1 MRRQTVLSLTFAT
14 CVGLGVTLLPQDSQA
29 APTVHN
35 SLPTRKGGNTGL
47 GVSVGAPMGL
57 SLKHFFADRHALQF
71 HLAWM
76 PMHVVHP
83 DFNGG
88 GGGILFDYL
97 FHPGAFYR
105 SQELDVVPYFGLGVG
120 LGIDISTNKNGKKGH
135 AGFIVKPPVG
145 VAIHFLKIPID
156 VALEGTWAPYIVY
169 GPSRPAYNLRTG
181 EVSAKVRYYF

>member
-1 MRRQTVLSLTFAT
+1 MRRQTALSLVFAT
-14 CVGLGVTLLPQDSQA
+14 SVGVGVTLIPTHSDA

-35 SLPTRKGGNTGL
+35 ELPTRRGGNTGL

-57 SLKHFFADRHALQF
+57 SLKHFFAARHALQF

-83 DFNGG
+83 KWNGG

-135 AGFIVKPPVG
+135 AGFIIKPPIG
-145 VAIHFLKIPID
+145 IAIHFLNIPID

-169 GPSRPAYNLRTG
+169 GPNRPAANLRTG